1 MKRGSRR
8 SSFSRPSAGG
18 GLYCQSHSM
27 FSLGCFL
34 SFLIC
39 GEEICAEAARARE
52 AKKMGVAARKKTAW
66 GWEGERAVFP
76 LFLRGVLGKVVCRTW
91 FFCGENVVKCVV
103 NVDKKPSL
111 FAV

>member
-1 MKRGSRR
+1 MKRGSRT

-39 GEEICAEAARARE
+39 GEEICAEAAMARE
-52 AKKMGVAARKKTAW
+52 AKKIGVATRKNPAW
-66 GWEGERAVFP
+66 WWEGKNALFP
-76 LFLRGVLGKVVCRTW
+76 LFLRGVLEKTVCSVW
-91 FFCGENVVKCVV
+91 FFCGENVVRRVV
-103 NVDKKPSL
+103 NVDKKL
-111 FAV
+111 LFFAV